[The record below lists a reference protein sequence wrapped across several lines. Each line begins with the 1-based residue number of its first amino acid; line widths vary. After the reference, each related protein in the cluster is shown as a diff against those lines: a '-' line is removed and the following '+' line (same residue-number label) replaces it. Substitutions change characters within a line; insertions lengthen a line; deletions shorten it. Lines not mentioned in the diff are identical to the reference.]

1 MTNMYGARGV
11 TTLLSAMS
19 AVVLLSLFACARGTP
34 PARSQTSPT
43 VLVAHPA
50 DTPTVFTDSALFRV
64 MCVEA
69 DSGLTARGRRCTPR
83 DQSLLLFRRKP

>member
-1 MTNMYGARGV
+1 MANAYGAQGV
-11 TTLLSAMS
+11 TTLLSGMS
-19 AVVLLSLFACARGTP
+19 AVVLLTLVACARGTP
-34 PARSQTSPT
+34 PARSEATPA

-83 DQSLLLFRRKP
+83 DQSLRIRPRKP